1 MFLVFLTPKT
11 KKGSPCTLFKYVN
24 VWSSVEMTD
33 VKLDLRR
40 FICRT
45 IRPTFRHDDQEW
57 RHLNFIHFAGNESSL
72 LSICQ
77 DSWWPGYAGQSD
89 HTAEDTFVHTFPVN
103 RALVCYIWRCVVWV
117 NKPCFQCVRYLR
129 PASSCRSCS
138 LCEAAGV
145 WSSRIPTWWLLPLQ
159 RWCRCLEKRHNRD
172 IKVSRARVAAAGM
185 DKKHAACDGFFN
197 HIQWTMA
204 H

>member
-1 MFLVFLTPKT
+1 M
-11 KKGSPCTLFKYVN
+11 
-24 VWSSVEMTD
+24 
-33 VKLDLRR
+33 

-45 IRPTFRHDDQEW
+45 IRPTFKRDDREW
-57 RHLNFIHFAGNESSL
+57 WHLNFIHFAGNESSL

-77 DSWWPGYAGQSD
+77 DTWWLGYAGQSD
-89 HTAEDTFVHTFPVN
+89 HMAEDTFVHTFPVN
-103 RALVCYIWRCVVWV
+103 RALLCYIWWCVVRV

-138 LCEAAGV
+138 LCEVAGV

-172 IKVSRARVAAAGM
+172 RKVSRARVAAAGM
-185 DKKHAACDGFFN
+185 YKKHATWWIFQSYSMNNDTLKEERVKFWWV
-197 HIQWTMA
+197 WTEYGKLVCA
-204 H
+204 DCC